1 MIRDDKARFN
11 FINENIELFRK
22 PDRKTKK
29 SYRRLRALAR
39 LFWNKE
45 VGARGELISE
55 VESDINSLK
64 GFDFKKMVF
73 SELKKGNFE
82 FIIEK
87 AKKLKEYNLDLAS
100 RVYFTLIKDL
110 EEDEIYL
117 IAEPDL
123 EFLMQKVQK
132 DALIDLL
139 AELQKKYEAT
149 LNKDEVRL
157 TEIFKRAE
165 IKINTVIEVEGLK
178 VDDFLEDCMEEIET
192 IKTDVRAE
200 ESKGSGEVA
209 DRIDA
214 FFETLK

>member
-1 MIRDDKARFN
+1 
-11 FINENIELFRK
+11 
-22 PDRKTKK
+22 
-29 SYRRLRALAR
+29 LAR

-45 VGARGELISE
+45 VGARAELISE
-55 VESDINSLK
+55 VETDIDSLK
-64 GFDFKKMVF
+64 GFDFRKKVF
-73 SELKKGNFE
+73 NDLRKGDLKS
-82 FIIEK
+82 IIEK
-87 AKKLKEYNLDLAS
+87 AKVLKEYNLDLAS
-100 RVYFTLIKDL
+100 RVYVALIKDL

-132 DALIDLL
+132 DALIELL

-165 IKINTVIEVEGLK
+165 IKINSVIEVEGLK
-178 VDDFLEDCMEEIET
+178 VDDFLEDCMDELDS

-209 DRIDA
+209 DRIDT